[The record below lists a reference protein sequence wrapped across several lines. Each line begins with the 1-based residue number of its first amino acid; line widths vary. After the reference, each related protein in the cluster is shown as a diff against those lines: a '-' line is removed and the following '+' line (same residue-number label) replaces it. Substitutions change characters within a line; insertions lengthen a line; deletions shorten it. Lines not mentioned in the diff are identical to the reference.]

1 MPIPPNPR
9 TPGRSTENRPD
20 GAGRRTAAR
29 DYHQCCDIDVFKV
42 EKHMDTYECRETMK
56 KCVGSLRATA
66 RTGGWGEVVERRGFG
81 CICNVFIR
89 KLGTGYPDVYGNI
102 LCGFLTYL
110 KYFSIIPFQRGE
122 RGCFTF
128 CKKCCWGIV
137 GGGG

>member
-102 LCGFLTYL
+102 LCGF
-110 KYFSIIPFQRGE
+110 FDISEIFQHNTISKGGE
-122 RGCFTF
+122 RVFYF
-128 CKKCCWGIV
+128 L
-137 GGGG
+137 